1 VIVLSGS
8 DIDDVV
14 KFISKL
20 EYDHGKKIFLQRV
33 YLDLHTA
40 CKLHIL
46 SFIEGR
52 SRSDISRMAIRKI
65 IEEYEDE
72 NGNLI
77 NRAKRELLMW
87 I

>member
-1 VIVLSGS
+1 MISLKNSE
-8 DIDDVV
+8 IDEVM
-14 KFISKL
+14 KFICRL

-52 SRSDISRMAIRKI
+52 SRSDISRMAIRRI

-77 NRAKRELLMW
+77 NRAKRELMW

>member
-1 VIVLSGS
+1 MIVLTGS

-46 SFIEGR
+46 SFLEGR
-52 SRSDISRMAIRKI
+52 SRSDISRMAIRRI

-77 NRAKRELLMW
+77 NRAKRELMW

>member
-1 VIVLSGS
+1 MIVLTGS
-8 DIDDVV
+8 DIDDLV

-46 SFIEGR
+46 SFLEGR
-52 SRSDISRMAIRKI
+52 SRSDISRMAIRRI

-77 NRAKRELLMW
+77 NRAKRELMW

>member
-1 VIVLSGS
+1 MIVLTGS
-8 DIDDVV
+8 DIDDLV

-52 SRSDISRMAIRKI
+52 SRSDISRMAIRRI

-77 NRAKRELLMW
+77 NRAKRELMW

>member
-1 VIVLSGS
+1 MIILSGS
-8 DIDDVV
+8 NIDDVV
-14 KFISKL
+14 RFISKL

-52 SRSDISRMAIRKI
+52 SRSDISRRAIMRI

>member
-1 VIVLSGS
+1 MIVLSGS

-20 EYDHGKKIFLQRV
+20 EYDHGKKIFLQKV

>member
-1 VIVLSGS
+1 MIVLTGS

-52 SRSDISRMAIRKI
+52 SRSDISRMAIRRI

-77 NRAKRELLMW
+77 NRAKRELMW

>member
-1 VIVLSGS
+1 MIVLSGS

>member
-1 VIVLSGS
+1 MIVLTGS

-77 NRAKRELLMW
+77 NIAKRELLMW

>member
-1 VIVLSGS
+1 MIVLSGS

-20 EYDHGKKIFLQRV
+20 DYDHGKKIFLQRV
-33 YLDLHTA
+33 YLDLNTA

-46 SFIEGR
+46 SFIEER
-52 SRSDISRMAIRKI
+52 SRSDISRRAIQRMI
-65 IEEYEDE
+65 DDYEREY
-72 NGNLI
+72 GNLI
-77 NRAKRELLMW
+77 NLAKRDILMW

>member
-8 DIDDVV
+8 NIDDVV

-52 SRSDISRMAIRKI
+52 SRSDISRMAIRRI

-77 NRAKRELLMW
+77 NRAKRELMW

>member
-20 EYDHGKKIFLQRV
+20 EYDQGKKIFLQRV

-46 SFIEGR
+46 SFLEER
-52 SRSDISRMAIRKI
+52 SRSDISRKAIQRM
-65 IEEYEDE
+65 IEDYEKKY
-72 NGNLI
+72 GNLI
-77 NRAKRELLMW
+77 NIVKRDILMW

>member
-20 EYDHGKKIFLQRV
+20 DYDHGKKIFLQRV
-33 YLDLHTA
+33 YLDLNTA

-46 SFIEGR
+46 SFIEER
-52 SRSDISRMAIRKI
+52 SRSDISRRAIQMMIDDYER
-65 IEEYEDE
+65 EY
-72 NGNLI
+72 GNLI
-77 NRAKRELLMW
+77 NLVKRDILMW

>member
-20 EYDHGKKIFLQRV
+20 EYDHGKKIFLQKV

>member
-8 DIDDVV
+8 DIDDVE

-33 YLDLHTA
+33 YLDLNTA

-46 SFIEGR
+46 SFIEER
-52 SRSDISRMAIRKI
+52 SRSDISRRAIQMMIDDYER
-65 IEEYEDE
+65 EY
-72 NGNLI
+72 GNLI
-77 NRAKRELLMW
+77 NLVKRDILMW